1 MRFFSHGVIF
11 MRSLYLD
18 IRNKLIRA
26 LLILIIAVT
35 CADILYFAF
44 LFFTGSLGVPPLL
57 YILMHVAP
65 PLVIDLLAYRIAV
78 YANDFA
84 NISDSKKNYTLS
96 FVFGTVLGMTGIF
109 HNEYLILWVLPVSAV
124 LVCAVFTNRRLIR
137 ILAVYAAVLAGLAWL
152 YASLTDTAGIFV
164 YAQNLVI
171 VLLIDFAA
179 FAISRMMMDFMTGM
193 RTIQKDLYNQSLDY
207 KEKLDVDYLTGVSS
221 RSHMTKE
228 AQKRLYR
235 ASQFNPV
242 SVAIIDIDNFKSIN
256 DTFGHENGDVVL
268 KELGH
273 LLTTQLK
280 DDVEVGRYG
289 GEEFV
294 IIFEGVSTGMHQIRL
309 DRVRQ
314 LFSEIRYD
322 FTDRRITF
330 SGGIKSVIDPA
341 EFAPTLQKADEA
353 LYISKNNGKNRITPA
368 A

>member
-1 MRFFSHGVIF
+1 MHALYSDVRKAILRAIFVMIIATTVMDVAFFF
-11 MRSLYLD
+11 LYL
-18 IRNKLIRA
+18 
-26 LLILIIAVT
+26 
-35 CADILYFAF
+35 F
-44 LFFTGSLGVPPLL
+44 LGDLSEPPFL
-57 YILMHVAP
+57 YILLRMVP
-65 PLVIDLLAYRIAV
+65 PLVINLLSYRIAK
-78 YANDFA
+78 YAGALDRLPDR
-84 NISDSKKNYTLS
+84 SKNYAVS
-96 FVFGTVLGMTGIF
+96 FSLCTFCGVTGIF
-109 HNEYLILWVLPVSAV
+109 HSYFVSLWALPGIA
-124 LVCAVFTNRRLIR
+124 LLFCTVFGDKRLIR
-137 ILAVYAAVLAGLAWL
+137 LLSIYNYILAGLCFL
-152 YASLTDTAGIFV
+152 YVMIDRPGNFYMYV
-164 YAQNLVI
+164 QNLVI
-171 VLLIDFAA
+171 VLAIDIVVYLIGQ
-179 FAISRMMMDFMTGM
+179 SMMQFMLGM
-193 RTIQKDLYNQSLDY
+193 RSIQNDLYHRSLDY
-207 KEKLDVDYLTGVSS
+207 KEQLEVDYLTGVSS

-268 KELGH
+268 KELGT

-314 LFSEIRYD
+314 LFSEIHYD

-353 LYISKNNGKNRITPA
+353 LYISKNTGKNKITPA